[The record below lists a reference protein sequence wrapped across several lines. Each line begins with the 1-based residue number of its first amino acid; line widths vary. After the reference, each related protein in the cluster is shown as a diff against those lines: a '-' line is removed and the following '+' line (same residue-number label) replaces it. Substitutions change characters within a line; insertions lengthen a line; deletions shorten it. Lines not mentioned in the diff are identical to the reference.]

1 MLQTRLR
8 KRFLAVLTMVGLV
21 LTAGITPALA
31 EEFPQPRV
39 TTLTEAELT
48 QLREDLALKDNPAA
62 TQTQQSQQ
70 NTQTENPTS
79 NLDPGT
85 PNPTSNLD
93 AGTTQAGT
101 LADPHAATAQLK
113 IGPTRETC
121 NSGQCTVP
129 ICSAV
134 WVGPGRL
141 LTAAH
146 CFENLQSGT
155 YQIQI
160 FDTDS
165 RAGRQPVALGTQW
178 ATPGKDIAVVFTDNT
193 SHAYARVNGSGVRPG
208 EQLFICGQN
217 YLVQASNNINQ
228 NSVVEGGR
236 GNFCGAV
243 NSLTADQQRYWA
255 QYPSNGVLAT
265 VPLVVEHGDS
275 GGPLYNAS
283 GEVVGVTSTKTRVA
297 WPDGRGSLLFN
308 SSVPVANHVEWLVSR
323 GVNVYGV
330 GVAGLQLKE
339 LPVNLTRIAGDTRYD
354 TSSQVVAASP
364 GAETLIVASGR
375 VAADG
380 LAATQLTG
388 VTSAAVMLSAG
399 REALDPA
406 VVNAIK
412 SGTYKRVVRVGGTAG
427 LSAADRALISG
438 RGMQLV
444 ELVGQTR
451 FDTAVRVARYR
462 DQLAQAAGKGG
473 VAKVFLADGIS
484 FPDALAAG
492 AAAGGFGRGRAG
504 AGGASLVLTSGATMP
519 AETLAYLRESGASVA
534 TVGGPAQRA
543 AVAAGL
549 NPSEVYTGADRYQTA
564 LLLLQ
569 SQGPGFGLVLVSGRD
584 FPDALAAGAYTVKQ
598 GARLALV
605 PPAGSQPGLLADAW
619 AAAGG
624 HGVIVGGRA
633 AVSDQDVAWA
643 VSR

>member
-1 MLQTRLR
+1 M
-8 KRFLAVLTMVGLV
+8 
-21 LTAGITPALA
+21 
-31 EEFPQPRV
+31 
-39 TTLTEAELT
+39 
-48 QLREDLALKDNPAA
+48 
-62 TQTQQSQQ
+62 
-70 NTQTENPTS
+70 
-79 NLDPGT
+79 
-85 PNPTSNLD
+85 
-93 AGTTQAGT
+93 
-101 LADPHAATAQLK
+101 
-113 IGPTRETC
+113 
-121 NSGQCTVP
+121 
-129 ICSAV
+129 
-134 WVGPGRL
+134 
-141 LTAAH
+141 
-146 CFENLQSGT
+146 
-155 YQIQI
+155 
-160 FDTDS
+160 
-165 RAGRQPVALGTQW
+165 
-178 ATPGKDIAVVFTDNT
+178 
-193 SHAYARVNGSGVRPG
+193 
-208 EQLFICGQN
+208 
-217 YLVQASNNINQ
+217 
-228 NSVVEGGR
+228 
-236 GNFCGAV
+236 
-243 NSLTADQQRYWA
+243 
-255 QYPSNGVLAT
+255 
-265 VPLVVEHGDS
+265 
-275 GGPLYNAS
+275 
-283 GEVVGVTSTKTRVA
+283 
-297 WPDGRGSLLFN
+297 
-308 SSVPVANHVEWLVSR
+308 
-323 GVNVYGV
+323 
-330 GVAGLQLKE
+330 
-339 LPVNLTRIAGDTRYD
+339 
-354 TSSQVVAASP
+354 AASP

-451 FDTAVRVARYR
+451 FDTAVQVARYR

-543 AVAAGL
+543 AAAAGL